1 MTGGCSLTHQRGL
14 SVLASALGLLCIAV
28 VWQPAL
34 ADPASDVATA
44 LARPLL
50 TPARKPAVAAEIPGI
65 PEGDVPRLSG
75 IIFSPDLRRAI
86 FESEGGKPLS
96 LAEGDQVGAY
106 TVHQIEATR
115 VILAGPSGLQA
126 ALLQGTSGPG
136 GSDPTGGMRPPP
148 LSQMPG
154 NPFPMAPP

>member
-1 MTGGCSLTHQRGL
+1 MMARARRHIR
-14 SVLASALGLLCIAV
+14 VALGLALLPCCSLCA
-28 VWQPAL
+28 PAF
-34 ADPASDVATA
+34 AEPATDVETA
-44 LARPLL
+44 RARPLF
-50 TPARKPAVAAEIPGI
+50 TPSRKPAVSPEIPGI
-65 PEGDVPRLSG
+65 PAGDVPRLSG
-75 IIFSPDLRRAI
+75 IIFGPDLRRAI

-115 VILAGPSGLQA
+115 VILSGPSGLQA
-126 ALLQGTSGPG
+126 ALLQGTAGPG

-148 LSQMPG
+148 PTQMPG

>member
-1 MTGGCSLTHQRGL
+1 M
-14 SVLASALGLLCIAV
+14 AA
-28 VWQPAL
+28 
-34 ADPASDVATA
+34 ADPASDVAGV
-44 LARPLL
+44 LARPLFS
-50 TPARKPAVAAEIPGI
+50 PSRKPVASADVGEVPA
-65 PEGDVPRLSG
+65 GDVPRLSG
-75 IIFSPDLRRAI
+75 IIFGPDLRRAI

-115 VILAGPSGLQA
+115 VILSGPSGLQA
-126 ALLQGTSGPG
+126 AVLQGTAGPG

-148 LSQMPG
+148 PTQMPD